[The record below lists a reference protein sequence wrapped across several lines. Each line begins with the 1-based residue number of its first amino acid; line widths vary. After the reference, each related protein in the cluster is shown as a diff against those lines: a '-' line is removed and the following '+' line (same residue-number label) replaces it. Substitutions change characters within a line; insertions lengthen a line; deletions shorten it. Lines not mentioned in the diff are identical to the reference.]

1 MPQNYLPIA
10 APAVLVVVAAVFVVG
25 DRVVVRKLVVGRVL
39 VVVVVVA
46 VLVVV
51 AGVVFVVVVVVV
63 VVVAVVAVVA
73 EAPVALLI
81 ARAKSFAKRIGFR
94 FARGTK
100 NPTNDLSLLFFNHK
114 VFLHVEAFWI
124 QTCLYI

>member
-10 APAVLVVVAAVFVVG
+10 VPTVLVVVAAVFVVG
-25 DRVVVRKLVVGRVL
+25 DRVVVGKLVVGRVL

-51 AGVVFVVVVVVV
+51 AGVVFIVVVVV

-94 FARGTK
+94 YARGTK

>member
-63 VVVAVVAVVA
+63 VVAVVAVVA

-114 VFLHVEAFWI
+114 VFLHVEACWI

>member
-51 AGVVFVVVVVVV
+51 AGVVFVVVVV